1 MRTSSKAA
9 IAAAVVASWHSLGDG
24 GAVVSAFVVPTGARA
39 HLASKASTSRMMVGA
54 GAARYAAAAAP
65 AQLTMD
71 LSSITAPDVRGVS
84 LPSVELSSVD
94 LTDIEPAL
102 QSLLDKVSPQV
113 QALLNYVAAELNT
126 SWAAYVA
133 KLTAGDSAT
142 ITVTGW
148 SALILVAIAANTA
161 ARGGAEAKKKK
172 AEEAAAAAAEKKATV
187 KNPFAS
193 GLSVPKGV
201 SLQEVAD
208 VGRRLASGGGT
219 VAVGGIGGTKAKSS
233 AAVAK
238 KQQQQ
243 VPKAKVKPAPVVKKT
258 PVYNPLAGKR
268 SEILAAKNKK
278 KTPFASFGAGKSAF
292 AKKLAAAPVKKKA
305 VAAAK
310 PFKNASAAGTAG
322 ALSFSDLIA
331 DFQSKDEAEQRK
343 LIGASVA
350 ALLVGGAALGGGGSS
365 PAPPTP
371 KPAPRSK
378 PSAKSK
384 PAPLPEP
391 APAPVPVVKE
401 VVEVKAAEEPASEA
415 KPKREPIPEA
425 ISPPPAP
432 IIVETPPPAPAT
444 KPKMYESKVGKES
457 FSSKLLEP
465 IGGPSTPSPAPM
477 RVMRPAPPALTKE
490 PWFKKSINAYLEEN
504 AVEGDL
510 ASNAPLIAAG
520 LLGLIATRS
529 TMESS
534 KEMREQ
540 KQDAMDILEAAGS
553 GELDETD
560 VLIQQLDTKIA
571 FFKDDDDLRKALEV
585 VRDEL
590 LVLQAKKKSLDA

>member
-1 MRTSSKAA
+1 MQRACYYVVCSRDAICTFHMPRHAETCRASIFSSLALHVSSTMRTSSKAA

-39 HLASKASTSRMMVGA
+39 HLASKASTSRMMV
-54 GAARYAAAAAP
+54 
-65 AQLTMD
+65 
-71 LSSITAPDVRGVS
+71 
-84 LPSVELSSVD
+84 
-94 LTDIEPAL
+94 
-102 QSLLDKVSPQV
+102 
-113 QALLNYVAAELNT
+113 
-126 SWAAYVA
+126 
-133 KLTAGDSAT
+133 
-142 ITVTGW
+142 
-148 SALILVAIAANTA
+148 
-161 ARGGAEAKKKK
+161 
-172 AEEAAAAAAEKKATV
+172 
-187 KNPFAS
+187 
-193 GLSVPKGV
+193 
-201 SLQEVAD
+201 
-208 VGRRLASGGGT
+208 
-219 VAVGGIGGTKAKSS
+219 TKAKSS

-238 KQQQQ
+238 KKQQQ

-268 SEILAAKNKK
+268 SEILADKNKR
-278 KTPFASFGAGKSAF
+278 KTPFASFGAGKSEF

-310 PFKNASAAGTAG
+310 PFKNASAAGTVG

-371 KPAPRSK
+371 KPAPRPK

-384 PAPLPEP
+384 P

-401 VVEVKAAEEPASEA
+401 VVEVRAGEESASEA
-415 KPKREPIPEA
+415 ESKREPIPEA

-444 KPKMYESKVGKES
+444 KPKMHEFKVGKES

-477 RVMRPAPPALTKE
+477 RMMRPAPPALTKE
-490 PWFKKSINAYLEEN
+490 PWFRKSMNAYLEEN

>member
-1 MRTSSKAA
+1 MQRACYYVHVVCSRDAICTFHMPRHAETCRASIFSSLALHVSSTMRTSSKAA

-39 HLASKASTSRMMVGA
+39 HLASKASTSRMMV
-54 GAARYAAAAAP
+54 
-65 AQLTMD
+65 
-71 LSSITAPDVRGVS
+71 
-84 LPSVELSSVD
+84 
-94 LTDIEPAL
+94 
-102 QSLLDKVSPQV
+102 
-113 QALLNYVAAELNT
+113 
-126 SWAAYVA
+126 
-133 KLTAGDSAT
+133 
-142 ITVTGW
+142 
-148 SALILVAIAANTA
+148 
-161 ARGGAEAKKKK
+161 
-172 AEEAAAAAAEKKATV
+172 
-187 KNPFAS
+187 
-193 GLSVPKGV
+193 
-201 SLQEVAD
+201 
-208 VGRRLASGGGT
+208 
-219 VAVGGIGGTKAKSS
+219 
-233 AAVAK
+233 
-238 KQQQQ
+238 
-243 VPKAKVKPAPVVKKT
+243 KPAPVVKKT

-268 SEILAAKNKK
+268 SEILASKNKK
-278 KTPFASFGAGKSAF
+278 KTPFASFGSGKSAF

-310 PFKNASAAGTAG
+310 PFKNASAAGTVG

-365 PAPPTP
+365 PAPPNP
-371 KPAPRSK
+371 KPAPRPK

-384 PAPLPEP
+384 PAPSPEP

-401 VVEVKAAEEPASEA
+401 VVEVKAAEESASEA
-415 KPKREPIPEA
+415 ESKREPIPEA

-444 KPKMYESKVGKES
+444 KPKMHESKVGKES

-465 IGGPSTPSPAPM
+465 IGGPFTPSPAPM
-477 RVMRPAPPALTKE
+477 RMMRPAPPALTKE
-490 PWFKKSINAYLEEN
+490 PWFRKSMNAYLEEN

>member
-1 MRTSSKAA
+1 MRTRTSNKAA
-9 IAAAVVASWHSLGDG
+9 IAAAVVASLHSLGDG
-24 GAVVSAFVVPTGARA
+24 GAVVSAFVVPTGGRA
-39 HLASKASTSRMMVGA
+39 HLASEASSSRMM
-54 GAARYAAAAAP
+54 
-65 AQLTMD
+65 
-71 LSSITAPDVRGVS
+71 
-84 LPSVELSSVD
+84 
-94 LTDIEPAL
+94 
-102 QSLLDKVSPQV
+102 
-113 QALLNYVAAELNT
+113 
-126 SWAAYVA
+126 
-133 KLTAGDSAT
+133 
-142 ITVTGW
+142 
-148 SALILVAIAANTA
+148 
-161 ARGGAEAKKKK
+161 
-172 AEEAAAAAAEKKATV
+172 
-187 KNPFAS
+187 F
-193 GLSVPKGV
+193 

-219 VAVGGIGGTKAKSS
+219 VAVGGGGGGTKAKST

-258 PVYNPLAGKR
+258 PVYNPLAKKPAPVVKKTPVYNPLAGKR
-268 SEILAAKNKK
+268 SEIVAAKNKK
-278 KTPFASFGAGKSAF
+278 KTPFAPFGAGKSASS
-292 AKKLAAAPVKKKA
+292 KKLAAAPVKKKA

-310 PFKNASAAGTAG
+310 PFKNASAAGAVG
-322 ALSFSDLIA
+322 ASSFSDLIA

-371 KPAPRSK
+371 KPAPRPK

-384 PAPLPEP
+384 PV
-391 APAPVPVVKE
+391 PAPVPAVKE
-401 VVEVKAAEEPASEA
+401 VVEVKAVEEPTSQAE
-415 KPKREPIPEA
+415 PKREPIPEV

-432 IIVETPPPAPAT
+432 IIVETPPAPAPAPAT
-444 KPKMYESKVGKES
+444 KPKVYESKVGKES

-465 IGGPSTPSPAPM
+465 IGGPSTPSPAPV

-490 PWFKKSINAYLEEN
+490 PWFKKSMNAYLEEN
-504 AVEGDL
+504 AAEGDL

-540 KQDAMDILEAAGS
+540 KQDAMDILEAAGG
-553 GELDETD
+553 GELDEAD
-560 VLIQQLDTKIA
+560 ILIQQLDAKIA

-585 VRDEL
+585 VRDDL